1 MARRR
6 IGMKALRQV
15 IELHEKTEFSNR
27 QIAAAAGVSR
37 WPELS
42 IVDTPNYADFLSA

>member
-1 MARRR
+1 MK
-6 IGMKALRQV
+6 IGGKLV
-15 IELHEKTEFSNR
+15 FVG
-27 QIAAAAGVSR
+27 AAILI